1 MVSIYTKV
9 GVALFAIGIVI
20 SILVVAIRVPIPF
33 INGTYG
39 QSISM
44 EPIPING
51 SYVDIQIPGSYS
63 HPFSSIQLTIKS
75 TILGENSEPGEE
87 LWGNVKL
94 LYSNPGKG
102 IFGELQAWGDSSF
115 YLSSGGTGSEQQVTQ
130 HMSLSQKY
138 ASGSFSLYLR
148 INCDPTFF
156 GPESEYTGSLYL
168 EKCEM
173 EVLYTLFAM
182 VLPPIFTLIGS
193 AVCIGGFI
201 INYRKLA
208 AKPKPR
214 EVPSGWEP
222 SLKMGTAF
230 APKEKKE
237 PKMAVKPTTPAEKSA
252 KKVAKKAVP
261 TGGPTHTCK
270 FCGKNVPTSAF
281 FCPHCYGKLR

>member
-9 GVALFAIGIVI
+9 GVAVFALGIAI
-20 SILVVAIRVPIPF
+20 SFLVVAIRVPIPF
-33 INGTYG
+33 MAGTYG

-44 EPIPING
+44 EPIPTNG
-51 SYVDIQIPGSYS
+51 SYVDIKIPGSYS
-63 HPFSSIQLTIKS
+63 HPISSIQLTIKS
-75 TILGENSEPGEE
+75 TILGEPGEE
-87 LWGNVKL
+87 LWGRIDL
-94 LYSNPGKG
+94 LYKKPKD
-102 IFGELQAWGDSSF
+102 IFYELPAWGDSSF
-115 YLSSGGTGSEQQVTQ
+115 YLNSGDTGSEQQLTQ
-130 HMSLSQKY
+130 QMSLSQKY
-138 ASGSFSLYLR
+138 ASSSFSLYLR
-148 INCDPTFF
+148 IRCDPTFNP
-156 GPESEYTGSLYL
+156 GSEYTGSLYL

-182 VLPPIFTLIGS
+182 ALPPIFTLIGS

-214 EVPSGWEP
+214 EVPGGWEP

-230 APKEKKE
+230 ASKEKKA
-237 PKMAVKPTTPAEKSA
+237 PKMAIKPTTPAEKPA

-261 TGGPTHTCK
+261 TGGSTHTCK
-270 FCGKNVPTSAF
+270 YCGKNVPTSAF